1 MAHNELT
8 IATILRQL
16 AEHFDAPVAER
27 QVLNEVL
34 LHRPSSAKN
43 PYAAIRERLRWDG
56 LSLGWLRLS
65 RRELVPLR
73 LVLNGLRF
81 RCVPRAQ
88 DITAGVL
95 PLPHLQPFVGLRTQ
109 VAVLRDSRNQ
119 EYALDEGAGE
129 VVHSLRFTP
138 CFRLAS
144 WYRAEQFA
152 VGDSMLVTVEDS
164 AAMRLRIEREPA
176 AAFRHD
182 AVVAQD
188 TELLTMMLQRVH
200 NSQLALLPC
209 DELILPIFAQAAW
222 RSAYP
227 GTAWQ
232 LLLRQDGRLQLVD
245 DIFVTN
251 QRHAALHFTSD
262 DDIFPFDRDEQA
274 VADEVE
280 DAALLGEIEALQAEL
295 RNSRQH
301 DAEAGIWSGQIQRA
315 SAAYTLFDRAH
326 YDDMPGGVFFADI
339 ELSVD
344 GDGLI
349 DGSDWLFDEWDAVTE
364 DHLDTASLL
373 DTPLSFSEAQAR
385 MMAAL
390 PPDVIQRLNNASPE
404 EAEVII
410 ASQLNHLLVSDLA
423 LFPRLDLSKEGKNNE
438 SFDADTLFEGDW
450 LDSDSDGDEWEPE
463 WGDDLIDELDDEIIS
478 EMGVYTHST
487 DLINRFHDYLRETG
501 KSARTA
507 QLRTRQLLVYAE
519 FLASY
524 YERALDEG
532 DYATLDECLFFYY
545 PRRVVHTSPRQ
556 VRDICVAI
564 KQFYHYLKQHG
575 EIADDHFAVA
585 QWRRRD
591 QAARVVE
598 LYERISSES
607 PNFELLFT
615 RLFEPYTE
623 E

>member
-1 MAHNELT
+1 MAHNEPT

-16 AEHFDAPVAER
+16 AEHYDAPVAER

-34 LHRPSSAKN
+34 ARRPSSAKN
-43 PYAAIRERLRWDG
+43 PYATIRERLRWDG

-81 RCVPRAQ
+81 RCVPRSQ
-88 DITAGVL
+88 DIAAGIL
-95 PLPHLQPFVGLRTQ
+95 PLPHLQPFVGLRTRM
-109 VAVLRDSRNQ
+109 AVLRDGAGRQ
-119 EYALDEGAGE
+119 YALDEDE
-129 VVHSLRFTP
+129 TVHSLRFMP
-138 CFRLAS
+138 SFQLAG
-144 WYRAEQFA
+144 WYGAEHFA
-152 VGDSMLVTVEDS
+152 PGDSILVTVVD
-164 AAMRLRIEREPA
+164 AAVPLLHIEREPA
-176 AAFRHD
+176 ASFRRE

-188 TELLTMMLQRVH
+188 AELLQAMLTRVNASH
-200 NSQLALLPC
+200 LALLPC
-209 DELILPIFAQAAW
+209 DDLLLPIYATASW
-222 RSAYP
+222 RTAYP

-232 LLLRQDGRLQLVD
+232 LLLRQDGRLQMVD

-251 QRHAALHFTSD
+251 QRHAALHFTSAD
-262 DDIFPFDRDEQA
+262 DVFPLDRDDQAVVEQA
-274 VADEVE
+274 E
-280 DAALLGEIEALQAEL
+280 DAVLLGEIEQLQHDL
-295 RNSRQH
+295 RSSRER

-315 SAAYTLFDRAH
+315 SAAYSLFDGSQH
-326 YDDMPGGVFFADI
+326 DDGVPGVFFADI
-339 ELSVD
+339 ELNVD
-344 GDGLI
+344 ADMLLDG
-349 DGSDWLFDEWDAVTE
+349 GEWMFDEWEILDD
-364 DHLDTASLL
+364 DHSESTNLIDS
-373 DTPLSFSEAQAR
+373 PLSFDEARAR

-390 PPDVIQRLNNASPE
+390 PPEIIAKLHTARPE
-404 EAEVII
+404 EAELII

-423 LFPRLDLSKEGKNNE
+423 LFPRIDVSRDSK
-438 SFDADTLFEGDW
+438 STSPFDSDTLFEGNWID
-450 LDSDSDGDEWEPE
+450 DESDDWEPE
-463 WGDDLIDELDDEIIS
+463 WSDDLVDEIDDEIIN

-501 KSARTA
+501 KSASTA
-507 QLRTRQLLVYAE
+507 RMRTRQLLVYAE

-524 YERALDEG
+524 YERALHEG

-564 KQFYHYLKQHG
+564 KQFYAYLKQHG
-575 EIADDHFAVA
+575 EIADDRFAIA

-607 PNFELLFT
+607 PNFEVLFT